1 MEARID
7 PGAEAAA
14 ARGGE
19 AGDMTDEQVT
29 QQRTRNATGRW
40 APWWVYVV
48 VLVPANALKQ
58 FALGDA
64 PVAVNVAATLALVA
78 AGVVGITAIYRTSR
92 GAGR

>member
-1 MEARID
+1 
-7 PGAEAAA
+7 
-14 ARGGE
+14 
-19 AGDMTDEQVT
+19 MTDEQVT
-29 QQRTRNATGRW
+29 QQQTRNETGRW

-78 AGVVGITAIYRTSR
+78 AGVVGITAIYRMSR
-92 GAGR
+92 DAGR